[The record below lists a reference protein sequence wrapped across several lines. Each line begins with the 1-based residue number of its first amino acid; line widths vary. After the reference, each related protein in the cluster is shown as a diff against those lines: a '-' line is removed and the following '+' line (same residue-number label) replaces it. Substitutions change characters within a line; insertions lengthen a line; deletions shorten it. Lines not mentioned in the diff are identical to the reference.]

1 LALKKR
7 KRGAAA
13 LACLI
18 IIVLLVLT
26 AFYNGLTVKKYT
38 VYTDKLRLGDII
50 RIVAVSD
57 LHSHVYGENQQDIV
71 SLVEKQKPDIIFLT
85 GDIIDD
91 EVQVEGAE
99 LFLAGIRGI
108 APVYYVTGNH
118 EIWSGNVKDLKKTV
132 RKYGIKVLEFGYER
146 MKIKNS
152 YITVGGI
159 DDPDI
164 EKYWDSSFD
173 WTKKTRKAFA
183 GLRGKPDFKILLSHR
198 PELIEIY
205 KEFNFDLVVSG
216 HTHGGQV
223 RIPFLLNGL
232 YAPDQGWFP
241 RYAGGMYR
249 HGALTHIVCRGIANN
264 ARMPRMFNPPELAV
278 IDIKGTGGA

>member
-7 KRGAAA
+7 KKGTAVLICIGI
-13 LACLI
+13 LA
-18 IIVLLVLT
+18 LLVIT
-26 AFYNGLTVKKYT
+26 GFYNGLTVKKYT
-38 VYTDKLRLGDII
+38 VNTDKLRQGDII

-57 LHSHVYGENQQDIV
+57 LHSHVYGEDQEDIV
-71 SLVEKQKPDIIFLT
+71 SLVEKQKPDIILLA
-85 GDIIDD
+85 GDIVDD
-91 EVQVEGAE
+91 EVPVEGAE

-118 EIWSGNVKDLKKTV
+118 EIWSGNVRDLKKTV
-132 RKYGIKVLEFGYER
+132 RKYGIKVLECGYER
-146 MKIKNS
+146 VKLRNS

-164 EKYWDSSFD
+164 EKYWDRSFD
-173 WTKKTRKAFA
+173 WTKKMRKAFA
-183 GLRGKPDFKILLSHR
+183 GLKGKPGFKILLSHR
-198 PELIEIY
+198 PEFIEIY
-205 KEFNFDLVVSG
+205 KEFDFDLVVSG
-216 HTHGGQV
+216 HAHGGQV

-249 HGALTHIVCRGIANN
+249 HRALTHIVCRGISNN
-264 ARMPRMFNPPELAV
+264 ASMPRIFNPPEVAV
-278 IDIKGTGGA
+278 IDIKGNGGA